1 MGRAPKNSMPTT
13 IRIKKPKIDYPK
25 LLLDQILITDLPVP
39 VREHKFHPTR
49 RWRFDLA
56 FLESK
61 LAIEVEGGIWTY
73 GRHNRAIS
81 FIKDMEKYNEACL
94 LGWNLLRFTTDMVKK
109 GESIKIISKFFE
121 EQ

>member
-1 MGRAPKNSMPTT
+1 MGRAPKDSVPTT

-61 LAIEVEGGIWTY
+61 LAVEVEGGIWTY

>member
-1 MGRAPKNSMPTT
+1 MGRAPKDSVPTT

-25 LLLDQILITDLPVP
+25 LLLDQILTTDLPVP

-56 FLESK
+56 FLECK
-61 LAIEVEGGIWTY
+61 LATEVEGGIWTY

>member
-1 MGRAPKNSMPTT
+1 MGRAPKDSVPTT

-39 VREHKFHPTR
+39 VREHKFLPTR

-61 LAIEVEGGIWTY
+61 LAVEVEGGIWTY
-73 GRHNRAIS
+73 GRHNRAIR
-81 FIKDMEKYNEACL
+81 FIKDMEKYNQACL
-94 LGWNLLRFTTDMVKK
+94 LGWNLLRFTTEMVKK